1 MNWCQKVTNVSTF
14 CVSCMGTSFLMSLL
28 LLGMSLINCFGWAL
42 LSRSMN
48 NTSSMPERN
57 KSKLGTS
64 LVMTCHCTVYAVWVY
79 CLIWWYSYCMNWACC
94 AVCVCMYA
102 MHRYRITIE
111 RPLGSSPHISQVVLT
126 MSATQPS
133 TKFWPSL
140 IKKWSVYSSFHTAM
154 HLDCLTPCTSLCQF
168 PTCSYML

>member
-1 MNWCQKVTNVSTF
+1 MN
-14 CVSCMGTSFLMSLL
+14 
-28 LLGMSLINCFGWAL
+28 LINCFGWAL

-57 KSKLGTS
+57 EFKLGTS
-64 LVMTCHCTVYAVWVY
+64 LVMTCHRTVHGLWVY
-79 CLIWWYSYCMNWACC
+79 CLIWWYSYCINWPSC
-94 AVCVCMYA
+94 AVCVYMYT

-111 RPLGSSPHISQVVLT
+111 RPLGSSPPPHFT
-126 MSATQPS
+126 GCANYMSATQPS
-133 TKFWPSL
+133 TKFWPSP